1 METKM
6 KGETTSHGK
15 TSRREELRPSQEGSS
30 QENKTNLV
38 GYAGVRVTER
48 ETAQRGSNNTNL
60 LNQTTQQT

>member
-15 TSRREELRPSQEGSS
+15 TSRREELRPSQEESS
-30 QENKTNLV
+30 LENKTNLV

-48 ETAQRGSNNTNL
+48 ETA
-60 LNQTTQQT
+60 